1 MDMEEVYL
9 SQINEHLKK
18 LNELQ
23 KTNNDLLIELLQKLS
38 K

>member
-1 MDMEEVYL
+1 MEMEEVYL
-9 SQINEHLKK
+9 RQITEHLKK

-23 KTNNDLLIELLQKLS
+23 EANNDLLTELLQKLG